1 MKKIIIISLSIL
13 AVLSIMTVS
22 IFALT
27 GLISDN
33 EAPVNDNTNKVV
45 SDDGIFYMSEF
56 TLSNNSLVGQKLFAA
71 AFNSFD
77 SIISKN
83 DTIKIEKLTV
93 PNSYCKLG
101 DVEFELDLSS
111 NTKYFSN
118 SFEISEDKVLT
129 ASTKTETDG
138 LKYMMFLSMLVTKY
152 PDNVIAVDSYQ
163 DYSHNLA
170 PYPYLFVSFDYK
182 ELGYDTISDYKK
194 DVNNS
199 VIQPGNNTFL
209 VGYNGMSIMQC
220 GVGDS
225 STRYLVGPNLIDT
238 FLKQNDNAVE

>member
-13 AVLSIMTVS
+13 VVLSIMTVS
-22 IFALT
+22 ILALT
-27 GLISDN
+27 GNNSEDKNVDDI
-33 EAPVNDNTNKVV
+33 VI
-45 SDDGIFYMSEF
+45 DDGIFSMSEF
-56 TLSNNSLVGQKLFAA
+56 ALNDGSAAKGEKMFMA

-77 SIISKN
+77 RIIAQN
-83 DTIKIEKLTV
+83 DTIKIERLIV

-111 NTKYFSN
+111 NVKYFSN
-118 SFEISEDKVLT
+118 SFEVSDDKVLT

-163 DYSHNLA
+163 DYSHSLA
-170 PYPYLFVSFDYK
+170 PYPYLLVSFDYE
-182 ELGYDTISDYKK
+182 ELGYDTIADYKK
-194 DVNNS
+194 DLKNDE
-199 VIQPGNNTFL
+199 IQPGNNTFL

-220 GVGDS
+220 GVGDPN
-225 STRYLVGPNLIDT
+225 TRYSVGPNMIDT
-238 FLKQNDNAVE
+238 FLKKNNNVVE